1 MSTGGIQY
9 ACVTTTS
16 GLLSYPWPNAD
27 SINTLV
33 VARDVRRRM
42 VYAKGGLDI
51 EEGIGGYWRVSY
63 TYDFVN
69 SLAKRLLL

>member
-1 MSTGGIQY
+1 
-9 ACVTTTS
+9 
-16 GLLSYPWPNAD
+16 
-27 SINTLV
+27 
-33 VARDVRRRM
+33 M